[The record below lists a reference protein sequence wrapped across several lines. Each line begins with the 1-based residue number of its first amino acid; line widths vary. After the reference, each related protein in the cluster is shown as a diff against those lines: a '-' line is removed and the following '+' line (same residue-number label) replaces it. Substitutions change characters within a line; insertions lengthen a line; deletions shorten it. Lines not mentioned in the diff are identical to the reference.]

1 VNRKYSANAGFFGQR
16 QDRFNQYQPARTLEE
31 KFTLIAQV
39 EGLTGI
45 ELKYPSDLQDFNL
58 VRTLC
63 DRYGLVV
70 AAVNVDTKD
79 VSQFLHG
86 ALSAQSAATRQQAAA
101 RLCEGMDVAAALGVD
116 LVTTCPISDG
126 YDYAFQVDFVTAWG
140 YFIETVRQ
148 VVAHRSD
155 VSLLLEYQPH
165 EPHARNLLN
174 NVGKV
179 LHVCAEVNA
188 PNLGANLDI
197 GHSFAAGESPA
208 EAVALLASKG
218 LLRYIHTNDNTGDG
232 GDWDMVSGTVHFWH
246 WLETL
251 YTLERVGYDGWFGA
265 DIMPK
270 HMSPV
275 EAYRSNIVM
284 LQRMSAL
291 VERLGMETLTKLT
304 QSTDGTMQAYQQLL
318 AVLLAEV

>member
-1 VNRKYSANAGFFGQR
+1 VKRRFSANASFFGLR
-16 QDRFNQYQPARTLEE
+16 QDRFNLYQPARTLEE
-31 KFTLIAQV
+31 KFALIAQV

-45 ELKYPSDLQDFNL
+45 ELKYPADLQDVNR
-58 VRTLC
+58 VRVLC
-63 DRYGLVV
+63 DTYGLTI

-86 ALSAQSAATRQQAAA
+86 ALSAASAATRDQAAS
-101 RLCEGMDVAAALGVD
+101 RLREGMDVAAALGVNI
-116 LVTTCPISDG
+116 VTTCPISDG
-126 YDYAFQVDFVTAWG
+126 YDYAFQVDFVSAWG
-140 YFIETVRQ
+140 YFVETIRN
-148 VVAHRSD
+148 VVSHRAD
-155 VSLLLEYQPH
+155 VDLLLEYQPH

-218 LLRYIHTNDNTGDG
+218 LLRYLHTNDNTGDG

-275 EAYRSNIVM
+275 EAYSSNIAM
-284 LQRMSAL
+284 IQRMSAL
-291 VERLGMETLTKLT
+291 IERLGMDTLKQLT
-304 QSTDGTMQAYQQLL
+304 QSPDGTMNAYQKLL
-318 AVLLAEV
+318 ALMLTEI